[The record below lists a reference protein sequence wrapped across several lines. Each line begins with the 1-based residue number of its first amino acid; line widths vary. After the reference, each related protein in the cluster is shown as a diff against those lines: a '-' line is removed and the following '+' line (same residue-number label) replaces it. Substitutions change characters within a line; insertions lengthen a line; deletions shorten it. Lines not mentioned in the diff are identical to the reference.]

1 MKRSYVFTSALLGAA
16 ALSLGLWVWQ
26 QQRAEPDQTF
36 DQQLQVAWQNV
47 HLSPENPAAW
57 ARLAEV
63 HTSLDHTVE
72 AEHAYRTA
80 LRLGDP
86 SGLSAAGLGFLLY
99 GQGRDGEARTLL
111 LQARSLGADVP
122 MLDFTLEALKPRRAD
137 SAGLPAS
144 GPDSPPPPPRPT
156 APTDAGSPQLDAS
169 VPQPVAA
176 PKPPS
181 PKKTPVAEAPSRPE
195 PAPAEPVIGHC
206 TLPLRRRGRVLIAE
220 VWLNGVQAN
229 LLVDTGASMTVIT
242 EQLADEIRARVDAS
256 RSIRAM
262 TANGRVDMPTTV
274 VDVEL
279 GPYVAE
285 QTRVAVCADC
295 VQGLAGGLL
304 GLDLQAPFHV
314 SVDVSAGLLRFNHCE
329 EP

>member
-1 MKRSYVFTSALLGAA
+1 MKRSQVFFSGLLGAA
-16 ALSLGLWVWQ
+16 VLAVALWAWQ
-26 QQRAEPDQTF
+26 QHNAEPAQTF
-36 DQQLQVAWQNV
+36 DQQLQAAWQNV
-47 HLSPENPAAW
+47 HLGPEDPAAW

-99 GQGRDGEARTLL
+99 GQGRDQEARTLL
-111 LQARSLGADVP
+111 LQARTKGADVP
-122 MLDFTLEALKPRRAD
+122 MLDFTLAALEPQAIEDAGRPALLPPTRRPP
-137 SAGLPAS
+137 SAGA
-144 GPDSPPPPPRPT
+144 T
-156 APTDAGSPQLDAS
+156 TDAGSLQLDAS
-169 VPQPVAA
+169 VPEPMTA
-176 PKPPS
+176 PKPAAQP
-181 PKKTPVAEAPSRPE
+181 PAPVAETPSVPE
-195 PAPAEPVIGHC
+195 PSPQEPIIGDC
-206 TLPLRRRGRVLIAE
+206 TLPLRRQGRVLIAE

-242 EQLADEIRARVDAS
+242 EQLADKIRARVDAS
-256 RSIRAM
+256 RSIRAI

-274 VDVEL
+274 VDIEL
-279 GPYVAE
+279 GPYLAE

-295 VQGLAGGLL
+295 VQGLAAGLL

>member
-1 MKRSYVFTSALLGAA
+1 MKRSQVFISGLLCAVILGV
-16 ALSLGLWVWQ
+16 GLWAWQ
-26 QQRAEPDQTF
+26 QHGAEPAQSF
-36 DQQLQVAWQNV
+36 DQQLQAAWQNV
-47 HLSPENPAAW
+47 HLGPEDPAAW

-99 GQGRDGEARTLL
+99 GQGRDDEARTLL
-111 LQARSLGADVP
+111 LQARTKGADVP
-122 MLDFTLEALKPRRAD
+122 MLDFTLAALQPRHLED
-137 SAGLPAS
+137 AGRPAS
-144 GPDSPPPPPRPT
+144 LPPTRNPPPAGAT
-156 APTDAGSPQLDAS
+156 TDAGSLQLDAS
-169 VPQPVAA
+169 VPETLAM
-176 PKPPS
+176 PKP
-181 PKKTPVAEAPSRPE
+181 TPQPPAPVTEAPIVPKPIPPE
-195 PAPAEPVIGHC
+195 PIIGDC
-206 TLPLRRRGRVLIAE
+206 TLPLRRQGRVLIAE
-220 VWLNGVQAN
+220 VWLNGVKAN

-256 RSIRAM
+256 RSIRAI

-274 VDVEL
+274 VHVEL

-295 VQGLAGGLL
+295 VQGLAAGLL